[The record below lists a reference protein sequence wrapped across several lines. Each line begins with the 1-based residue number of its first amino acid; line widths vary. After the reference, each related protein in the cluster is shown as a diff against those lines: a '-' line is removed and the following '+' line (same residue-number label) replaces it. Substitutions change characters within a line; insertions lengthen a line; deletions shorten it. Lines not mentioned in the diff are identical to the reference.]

1 LILYRAWK
9 QSEYAEAVQLRNS
22 GASWGQLAKRFN
34 TSKENAR
41 AAYRR
46 AVGAKHGAYLQPVRW
61 HHANPHIAV
70 VDIETMPG
78 MAYFFNVFEQNISDE
93 MIVSDPCMLSWS
105 GKWLNGTQIFSDILT
120 PDEARTRDT
129 ARITKSI
136 WEFLRG
142 ADVVIGHNYSGFDVK
157 HINTEFLINNLPP
170 LKYTVID
177 TYHIAKKYFRF
188 SRNKMKT
195 INRQLGI
202 KEKIDNDGFPL
213 WRGCCEG
220 NPESLKLMHE
230 YNDGDVLATEDL
242 FYRFRPYI
250 TNLNVALYNELET
263 HQCPVCGSENLQ
275 IDGWYYTPAGKWESI
290 RCQNCGALV
299 RSKYNELDKD
309 KRKSLLVN
317 S

>member
-1 LILYRAWK
+1 LYRAWT

-61 HHANPHIAV
+61 HHANPHVAV
-70 VDIETMPG
+70 VDIETLPMVIYSWGLWEEHNSPD
-78 MAYFFNVFEQNISDE
+78 QIIQDS
-93 MIVSDPCMLSWS
+93 CMLSWA
-105 GKWLNGTQIFSDILT
+105 GKYLNGSKIYSDIFT
-120 PDEARTRDT
+120 PDEARARDT
-129 ARITKSI
+129 RRIAKSI
-136 WEFLRG
+136 WEFLHD
-142 ADVVIGHNYSGFDVK
+142 ADVVIGHNYNAFDRK
-157 HINTEFLINNLPP
+157 YINTMFLKNGLPP
-170 LKYTVID
+170 LKYTVVD
-177 TYHIAKKYFRF
+177 TLEVARRNFKFA
-188 SRNKMKT
+188 SNKMKF
-195 INRQLGI
+195 INQELGI
-202 KEKIDNDGFPL
+202 RQKIENDGFPL
-213 WRGCCEG
+213 WKACSEG
-220 NPESLKLMHE
+220 DKHSLDVMLE
-230 YNDGDVLATEDL
+230 YNEGDILATEDL
-242 FYRFRPYI
+242 FYKLRPYVK
-250 TNLNVALYNELET
+250 NLNVALYNELET